1 MELNG
6 PEFFQ
11 HWKQITAGPP
21 LELQSVVKAPG
32 PIDMNVLNKTI
43 ATVFRL
49 TVLKGVDPNVNNLV
63 AAGILHTSNG
73 QQVTSLLRIET
84 NPTAQMYRIT
94 LRTTNAQVS
103 TGFKD
108 ALVSQLS

>member
-11 HWKQITAGPP
+11 NWKQITAGPP
-21 LELQSVVKAPG
+21 LELQSVVKAPS
-32 PIDMNVLNKTI
+32 PIDMNSLNKMI
-43 ATVFRL
+43 ASVFRL

-84 NPTAQMYRIT
+84 NPTAQMYRVT

-103 TGFKD
+103 SGFKD